1 MVALVDWHTNHAT
14 TLLSR
19 YKLHSK
25 ESKSAMLMALNF
37 LWEKDGNM
45 LYPDFSEL
53 STQELLAITLKEN
66 PASEVINELSQHF
79 SLKELTEATAS
90 ELSAIKGMGKRKA
103 TALLASIELAK
114 RLSAPASNITTIS
127 SPQDV
132 ASLLMNEMRYLDRE
146 NFRILLLNTKNHVL
160 KDYLVSVGS
169 VNYSLV
175 HAREIFKPAIKN
187 SASSVILCH
196 SHPSGDPTPSSE
208 DIKITAKLHEA
219 GKLLG
224 IAVLD
229 HVILGDG
236 VFVSLKEKG
245 LL

>member
-1 MVALVDWHTNHAT
+1 
-14 TLLSR
+14 
-19 YKLHSK
+19 
-25 ESKSAMLMALNF
+25 
-37 LWEKDGNM
+37 M

-53 STQELLAITLKEN
+53 TTKELLAITLKEN
-66 PASEVINELSQHF
+66 PASEVINELNQHF
-79 SLKELTEATAS
+79 SLKELTEATVS
-90 ELSAIKGMGKRKA
+90 EVSALKGMGKRK
-103 TALLASIELAK
+103 TAMLLASIELAK
-114 RLSAPASNITTIS
+114 RLTCGIPANGVITVS

-132 ASLLMNEMRYLDRE
+132 ANLLMNEMRYLDRE
-146 NFRILLLNTKNHVL
+146 HFRVLVLNTKNHVL
-160 KDYLVSVGS
+160 KNCLISIGS
-169 VNYSLV
+169 VNSSLV
-175 HAREIFKPAIKN
+175 HPREVFKPAIKN

-196 SHPSGDPTPSSE
+196 NHPSGEPTPSSE

-236 VFVSLKEKG
+236 VFVSLKDKG